1 MILLVNAANR
11 AAFPDLLDAL
21 FRARHEVFVEFKGW
35 EDLRRPDGREV
46 DAFDRDD
53 TAYLIAVEEG
63 RVLAGA
69 RLNGAAAET
78 LAETILP
85 ELFEGDPLRADDV
98 LEISRLF
105 ARPTLTLAG
114 DLDTPLREVLIA
126 GAEFTRLTGARGV
139 VMIAHLHL
147 AQAMLGWG
155 ATIEPLGLPRRTRD
169 GILVAVMSHLSA
181 SAVRNL
187 RKARGPDG
195 PMLRWADGPGEPPR
209 TIADILRIDPLHPD
223 WTAPGDWT
231 PLQRAALSPYEL
243 AEAYWTPRMT

>member
-1 MILLVNAANR
+1 MILLVNTANR
-11 AAFPDLLDAL
+11 AAFPDLLDDL

-35 EDLRRPDGREV
+35 EDLRRPDGREI
-46 DAFDRDD
+46 DAFDRTD
-53 TAYLIAVEEG
+53 TAYLIAVEDG

-85 ELFEGDPLRADDV
+85 ELFEGDPLRGDDV

-105 ARPTLTLAG
+105 ARPTLNVDG

-139 VMIAHLHL
+139 VMIAHLQL
-147 AQAMLGWG
+147 AQAMLAWG
-155 ATIEPLGLPRRTRD
+155 ATLEPLGLPRRTRD
-169 GILVAVMSHLSA
+169 GTLVAVMSHLSA

-187 RKARGPDG
+187 RRARGSRRS
-195 PMLRWADGPGEPPR
+195 MLWWADQPGAAPR
-209 TIADILRIDPLHPD
+209 TVADILRIDPLHPD
-223 WTAPGDWT
+223 WTAPGDLT
-231 PLQRAALSPYEL
+231 PLQRGALSPFDL
-243 AEAYWTPRMT
+243 AEVYWKPRMT